1 MKKSLTNRALMICAL
16 IPMVV
21 MAQTSVNVPWTGT
34 PGEISALRPKQKGF
48 RLKS

>member
-34 PGEISALRPKQKGF
+34 P
-48 RLKS
+48 